1 VGRFIFPAKSG
12 EITTMKSH
20 HYAVVTSRNQSTTR
34 LGWKSPSTDEMY
46 CGICMR
52 GVISP
57 EAGAVCPSCG
67 SEVVRTFEVIQ
78 GGRPLRKNFSVTVAT
93 EQTGRVASSS

>member
-1 VGRFIFPAKSG
+1 
-12 EITTMKSH
+12 MKSH
-20 HYAVVTSRNQSTTR
+20 HYAVMTSRNQSTTR

-52 GVISP
+52 GVILP

-67 SEVVRTFEVIQ
+67 GEVVRTFEVIQ
-78 GGRPLRKNFSVTVAT
+78 GGHPLKKKFSIAVAA